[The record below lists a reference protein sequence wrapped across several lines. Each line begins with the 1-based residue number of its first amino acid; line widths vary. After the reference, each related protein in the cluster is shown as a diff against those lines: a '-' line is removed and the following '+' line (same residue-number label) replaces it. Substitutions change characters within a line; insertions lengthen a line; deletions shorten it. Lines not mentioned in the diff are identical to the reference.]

1 MKRLITGTILLLY
14 ISSASYA
21 QRILTVEEAVA
32 VALQNNYDIRLLR
45 NDSTL
50 FELNNSYAYAAFLPR
65 LNATTGLL
73 YNVNNSRQ
81 ELADGTK
88 REQDNLRSN
97 NLSASLNLNWTVF
110 DGFKMFATRDKLAEF
125 VKLGKWNVRN
135 QLINSIATVI
145 NTYYNIVSQK
155 QRLKAIEDQMALNEE
170 RITQADKKLT
180 VGLGAKPELLQARL
194 DLNAQKAERLNQL
207 TLMTQLKE
215 QLNQEMAVAPGTDYE
230 VTDSIPIDH
239 SLTVDEVYAGAE
251 ANNPALMAANTQ
263 IEIAKLSLKE
273 RRAERFPVLGINAA
287 YNFSRNINK
296 AVINPF
302 TTLFNQNHGFNYG
315 LTATI
320 PIFNN
325 FTVRRQIKEAE
336 IEIDYRRLIYDY
348 ERLKVNASITSA
360 YRAFEM
366 QKQTLALEE
375 ENIAS
380 AKENVAIAAE
390 RYRLGLSTILEL
402 RETQRS
408 LSEAYTRLINARYNT
423 KLSEI
428 ELLRLRGDL
437 VR

>member
-1 MKRLITGTILLLY
+1 MERYLTGTILFLC
-14 ISSASYA
+14 ITATSFS

-32 VALQNNYDIRLLR
+32 TALQNNYDIRLLR

-50 FELNNSYAYAAFLPR
+50 FELTNSYAYAAFLPR
-65 LNATTGLL
+65 LNATTGLV

-88 REQDNLRSN
+88 RQQNNLHSN
-97 NLSASLNLNWTVF
+97 NLSASINLNWTIF

-135 QLINSIATVI
+135 QLINSIAVVI
-145 NTYYNIVSQK
+145 NTYYNIVSEK

-207 TLMTQLKE
+207 TVMVQLKE
-215 QLNQEMAVAPGTDYE
+215 DLNKEMAVVPGTDYD
-230 VTDSIPIDH
+230 VTDSIPIDQ
-239 SLTVDEVYAGAE
+239 SLIVSEVYAGAE
-251 ANNPALMAANTQ
+251 TNNPVLLAASTQ
-263 IEIAKLSLKE
+263 INIAQLSLKE
-273 RRAERFPVLGINAA
+273 RKAERFPILGINAA

-325 FTVRRQIKEAE
+325 FTVKRQIKEAE
-336 IEIDYRRLIYDY
+336 IEIDYRKLIFDY
-348 ERLKVNASITSA
+348 EKLKVNAAISSA

-380 AKENVAIAAE
+380 AKENVSIAAE
-390 RYRLGLSTILEL
+390 RYRLGLSTIVEL

-423 KLSEI
+423 KVSET

>member
-1 MKRLITGTILLLY
+1 MKRKITGTIILLCFTAV
-14 ISSASYA
+14 SFA

-32 VALQNNYDIRLLR
+32 ITLQNNYDIRLLR

-50 FELNNSYAYAAFLPR
+50 FELTNSYAYAAFLPR
-65 LNATTGLL
+65 LNGSTALL

-97 NLSASLNLNWTVF
+97 NLSASLNLNWTIF
-110 DGFKMFATRDKLAEF
+110 DGFKMFATRDKLAKF
-125 VKLGKWNVRN
+125 VQLGKWNVRN
-135 QLINSIATVI
+135 QVINSVASVI
-145 NTYYNIVSQK
+145 NTYYNVVSQK
-155 QRLKAIEDQMALNEE
+155 QRLKALDDQMALNEE
-170 RITQADKKLT
+170 RITQADKKLS

-207 TLMTQLKE
+207 TLMVQMKE
-215 QLNQEMAVAPGTDYE
+215 ELNREMAIAPGTDYD

-239 SLTVDEVYAGAE
+239 SLTVADVYAGADS
-251 ANNPALMAANTQ
+251 NNPALQAAGTQ
-263 IEIAKLSLKE
+263 INIAQLSLKE
-273 RRAERFPVLGINAA
+273 RRAERFPVLGVNAA
-287 YNFSRNINK
+287 YNFSRNTNK

-320 PIFNN
+320 PIFNG
-325 FTVRRQIKEAE
+325 FTVKRQIREAE
-336 IEIDYRRLIYDY
+336 IEIDYRKLIYDF
-348 ERLKVNASITSA
+348 EKLKINSAVTSA

-375 ENIAS
+375 ENIES
-380 AKENVAIAAE
+380 AKENVSIAAE

-402 RETQRS
+402 RESQRS
-408 LSEAYTRLINARYNT
+408 LSDAYTRLINARYNA
-423 KLSEI
+423 KVSET